1 MACERTKIKRDAAL
15 ARELQGQQEAL
26 QALLQQEKQEKEALV
41 QEKEAVARELV
52 ALQEAQEQ
60 ARGREVVLAAA
71 RAELER
77 VEGEMAGLE
86 VRLAA
91 AS

>member
-1 MACERTKIKRDAAL
+1 M
-15 ARELQGQQEAL
+15 
-26 QALLQQEKQEKEALV
+26 

-52 ALQEAQEQ
+52 ALHEAQEQ

-77 VEGEMAGLE
+77 VEGKMAGLE
-86 VRLAA
+86 IRLAA
-91 AS
+91 VS